1 MKNITLDVSKAV
13 RFLKEGT
20 VKEYESKVKAAQAS
34 LENGTCPGNDFLGW
48 LHLPSSITPEFLNEV
63 QECANVMRDNCEA
76 IVVAGIGGSYLGAR
90 AVIESLS
97 NSFAWLV
104 NDKKNPTIL
113 FAGNNIGEDYLYE
126 LTTYLKDK
134 KFGVINISKSGTTT
148 ETALTFRLL
157 KKQCE
162 EQRGKEEAKKV
173 IVAVTD
179 ATKGAARSCAT
190 KEGYKTFVIPD
201 NVGGRFS
208 VLTPVGLLPIACA
221 GFDIKQL
228 VAGATEMENVC
239 GQNTPYEEN
248 PAAIYA
254 AVRNG
259 LYAQAGKKIE
269 IMVNYQ
275 PKLHFFSEWWKQL
288 FGESE
293 GKENKGI
300 FPASCDFTT
309 DLHSMGQWIQ
319 EGERTI
325 YETVISVEQPE
336 NKLLFPNDEENLD
349 GLNFLA
355 GKRIDEVNKMAELG
369 TRLAHVDGGVPNI
382 RISVPSLNEYYI
394 GQLIYFFEI
403 ACGISGNILE
413 VNPFNQPG
421 VEAYK
426 KNMFALLD
434 KPGYEADSKAIKER
448 LKNEE

>member
-1 MKNITLDVSKAV
+1 MSNIKLDITKAAC
-13 RFLKEGT
+13 FLEAGA
-20 VKEYESKVKAAQAS
+20 VKAFEPQVKAAQEA

-48 LHLPSSITPEFLNEV
+48 LHLPTSITPAFLDEIQAV
-63 QECANVMRDNCEA
+63 ANTLREKCEA
-76 IVVAGIGGSYLGAR
+76 VVVAGIGGSYLGAR
-90 AVIESLS
+90 AVIEALG

-104 NDKKNPTIL
+104 QDKKNPTIL
-113 FAGNNIGEDYLYE
+113 FAGNNIGEDYLAE
-126 LTTYLKDK
+126 LTDYLKGK

-162 EQRGKEEAKKV
+162 EQMGKDEAKNV

-179 ATKGAARSCAT
+179 AVKGAARTCAD
-190 KEGYKTFVIPD
+190 KEGYKSFIIPD

-208 VLTPVGLLPIACA
+208 VLTPVGLLPIAVA
-221 GFDIKQL
+221 GFDVKAL
-228 VAGATEMENVC
+228 VQGAQDMENATGKDVAF
-239 GQNTPYEEN
+239 EEN
-248 PAAIYA
+248 IAAQYA
-254 AVRNG
+254 ALRNG
-259 LYAQAGKKIE
+259 LYGAGKKIE

-275 PKLHFFSEWWKQL
+275 PKLHYFSEWWKQL
-288 FGESE
+288 YGESE
-293 GKENKGI
+293 GKDGKGL
-300 FPASCDFTT
+300 FPASVDFTT

-325 YETVISVEQPE
+325 FETVISIEKP
-336 NKLLFPNDEENLD
+336 NKTMLFPSDEENLD

-355 GKRIDEVNKMAELG
+355 GKRVDEVNKMAELG

-382 RISVPSLNEYYI
+382 RVSVPELNEYYI

-403 ACGISGNILE
+403 SCGISGNILG

-426 KNMFALLD
+426 KNMFALLN
-434 KPGYEADSKAIKER
+434 KPGYEAESKAIQER
-448 LKNEE
+448 FESGF

>member
-1 MKNITLDVSKAV
+1 MKSISLDITKAAQ
-13 RFLKEGT
+13 FLQSGAIQA
-20 VKEYESKVKAAQAS
+20 YESRVKAAQEA

-63 QECANVMRDNCEA
+63 QCVADTLREKCEV
-76 IVVAGIGGSYLGAR
+76 IIVAGIGGSYLGAR
-90 AVIESLS
+90 AVIEALG
-97 NSFAWLV
+97 NAFAWLV
-104 NDKKNPTIL
+104 NDKQNPTIL
-113 FAGNNIGEDYLYE
+113 FAGNNIGEDYLSE
-126 LTTYLKDK
+126 LTEYLRDK
-134 KFGVINISKSGTTT
+134 RFGVINISKSGTTT

-162 EQRGKEEAKKV
+162 LQRGKQQAKDV
-173 IVAVTD
+173 IVAITD
-179 ATKGAARSCAT
+179 AKKGAARTCAD
-190 KEGYKTFVIPD
+190 KEGYKSFIIPD

-221 GFDIKQL
+221 GFDIKAL
-228 VAGATEMENVC
+228 VGGAADMEKATGKEVPFE
-239 GQNTPYEEN
+239 QNI
-248 PAAIYA
+248 AAQYA
-254 AVRNG
+254 AVRNA
-259 LYAQAGKKIE
+259 LYNEAGKKIE

-275 PKLHFFSEWWKQL
+275 PKLHFVSEWWKQL

-293 GKENKGI
+293 GKEHKGI

-319 EGERTI
+319 EGERSI
-325 YETVISVEQPE
+325 FETVISIEQS
-336 NKLLFPNDEENLD
+336 NRNLLFPNDEENLD

-355 GKRIDEVNKMAELG
+355 GKHVDEVNKMAELG

-382 RISVPSLNEYYI
+382 RISVPALNEYYI

-403 ACGISGNILE
+403 ACGISGNVLG

-426 KNMFALLD
+426 KNMFALLN
-434 KPGYEADSKAIKER
+434 KPGYEAESKAIQDR
-448 LKNEE
+448 LK

>member
-1 MKNITLDVSKAV
+1 MPRKRLPRLATSSNF
-13 RFLKEGT
+13 FLKELQD
-20 VKEYESKVKAAQAS
+20 Y
-34 LENGTCPGNDFLGW
+34 
-48 LHLPSSITPEFLNEV
+48 
-63 QECANVMRDNCEA
+63 ANTLRANCEA

-90 AVIESLS
+90 AVIEALS
-97 NSFAWLV
+97 NSFAWLT
-104 NDKKNPTIL
+104 NDKNNPTIL
-113 FAGNNIGEDYLYE
+113 FAGNNIGEDYLAE
-126 LTTYLKDK
+126 LTAYLADK

-162 EQRGKEEAKKV
+162 KQRGKEEAKKV
-173 IVAVTD
+173 IVAITD
-179 ATKGAARSCAT
+179 AKKGAARAAAD

-221 GFDIKQL
+221 GFDIKKL
-228 VAGATEMENVC
+228 VEGAAAMEKACDINV
-239 GQNTPYEEN
+239 PFDEN
-248 PAAIYA
+248 PAAQYA

-259 LYAQAGKKIE
+259 LYGEAGKKIE
-269 IMVNYQ
+269 IMVNFQ

-288 FGESE
+288 YGESE
-293 GKENKGI
+293 GKDGKGI

-325 YETVISVEQPE
+325 YETVISIEKP
-336 NKLLFPNDEENLD
+336 NKELLFPNDEDNLD

-355 GKRIDEVNKMAELG
+355 GKRVDENKMAELG
-369 TRLAHVDGGVPNI
+369 TKLAHVDGGVPNI
-382 RISVPSLNEYYI
+382 HISVPQLNEYYI
-394 GQLIYFFEI
+394 GQLIYFFEK
-403 ACGISGNILE
+403 ACGISGLILG

-426 KNMFALLD
+426 RNMFALLD
-434 KPGYEADSKAIKER
+434 KPGYEEDSKAIKQR
-448 LKNEE
+448 IAEEA